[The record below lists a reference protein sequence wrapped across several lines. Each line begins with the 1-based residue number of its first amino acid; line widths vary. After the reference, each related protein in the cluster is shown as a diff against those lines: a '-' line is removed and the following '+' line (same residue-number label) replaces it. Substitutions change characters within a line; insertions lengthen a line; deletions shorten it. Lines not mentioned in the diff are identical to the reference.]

1 MMRLQAIRSHFGPD
15 GNVQAVGSE
24 YEAPDAMARMLIAAG
39 KATPAPAAVAAP
51 SVGAPAAPAPK
62 AGQAK
67 PKPVAKPKS
76 NPMTVASVPALV
88 PGTPERTESC
98 SPAQPPNP

>member
-24 YEAPDAMARMLIAAG
+24 YEAPDALARMLIAAG

-51 SVGAPAAPAPK
+51 SVGAPVAPAPK
-62 AGQAK
+62 AAQAK
-67 PKPVAKPKS
+67 PIAKHKPK
-76 NPMTVASVPALV
+76 PMTVASVPALV
-88 PGTPERTESC
+88 PGTPERTES
-98 SPAQPPNP
+98 

>member
-24 YEAPDAMARMLIAAG
+24 YEAPDALARMLIAAG
-39 KATPAPAAVAAP
+39 KATPAPAAMAAP
-51 SVGAPAAPAPK
+51 PVAAPAP
-62 AGQAK
+62 QAK
-67 PKPVAKPKS
+67 PKPAPKPKP

>member
-24 YEAPDAMARMLIAAG
+24 YDAPDALARMLIAAG

-51 SVGAPAAPAPK
+51 PVAAPAP
-62 AGQAK
+62 QAK
-67 PKPVAKPKS
+67 PKPSHKPK
-76 NPMTVASVPALV
+76 PMTVASVPALV
-88 PGTPERTESC
+88 PGTPERTES
-98 SPAQPPNP
+98 

>member
-1 MMRLQAIRSHFGPD
+1 MRLMAIRSHFGPD

-24 YEAPDAMARMLIAAG
+24 YEAPDALARMLIAAG
-39 KATPAPAAVAAP
+39 KAIPAPAAMAAP
-51 SVGAPAAPAPK
+51 PVAAPAP
-62 AGQAK
+62 QAK
-67 PKPVAKPKS
+67 PKPAPKPKPS
-76 NPMTVASVPALV
+76 PMTVASVPALV

>member
-1 MMRLQAIRSHFGPD
+1 MRLMAIRSHYGPG

-24 YEAPDAMARMLIAAG
+24 YEAPDALARMLIAAG
-39 KATPAPAAVAAP
+39 KAIP
-51 SVGAPAAPAPK
+51 APAPK
-62 AGQAK
+62 AAKAKPRPIAK
-67 PKPVAKPKS
+67 PKPK
-76 NPMTVASVPALV
+76 PMTVASVPALV

>member
-24 YEAPDAMARMLIAAG
+24 YEAPDALARMLIAAG

-51 SVGAPAAPAPK
+51 PIDAPAP
-62 AGQAK
+62 QAK
-67 PKPVAKPKS
+67 PKPSPKPK
-76 NPMTVASVPALV
+76 PMTVASVPALV
-88 PGTPERTESC
+88 PGTPERTQS
-98 SPAQPPNP
+98 

>member
-39 KATPAPAAVAAP
+39 KAIP
-51 SVGAPAAPAPK
+51 APAPK
-62 AGQAK
+62 AAKAKPRPIAK
-67 PKPVAKPKS
+67 PKPK
-76 NPMTVASVPALV
+76 PMTVASVPALV
-88 PGTPERTESC
+88 PGTPERTES
-98 SPAQPPNP
+98 

>member
-24 YEAPDAMARMLIAAG
+24 YEAPDALARMLIAAG

-51 SVGAPAAPAPK
+51 PVAAPAPH
-62 AGQAK
+62 AK
-67 PKPVAKPKS
+67 PKPAPKPKP

-88 PGTPERTESC
+88 PGTPERTES
-98 SPAQPPNP
+98 

>member
-24 YEAPDAMARMLIAAG
+24 YEAPDALARMLIAAG
-39 KATPAPAAVAAP
+39 KATPAPAAMAAP
-51 SVGAPAAPAPK
+51 PVAAPAP
-62 AGQAK
+62 QAK
-67 PKPVAKPKS
+67 PKPAPKPKPS
-76 NPMTVASVPALV
+76 PMTVASVPALV

>member
-51 SVGAPAAPAPK
+51 PVAAPAP
-62 AGQAK
+62 QAK
-67 PKPVAKPKS
+67 PKPATKPKL

-88 PGTPERTESC
+88 PGTPERTES
-98 SPAQPPNP
+98 